1 MLVRAAHPRSRGENL
16 GTPSPRH
23 PLYGSS
29 PLTRGKLPGGGYP
42 ETLVGLIP
50 AHAGKTGHQPP
61 PPGRHSAHP
70 RSRGENR
77 TPTAASGPALG
88 SSPLTR
94 GKPRWQH
101 SESQSA
107 GLIPAHAGKTRSR
120 ALSSTARQ
128 AHPRSRGENE
138 LRELIGFSDQGS
150 SPLTR
155 GKPHLH
161 RGPGHPGRLIPA
173 HAGKTP
179 HSHAAALRPAAHP
192 RSRGEN
198 SITRIK
204 SCTMPGSSPLTRGK
218 QAVRPLGPRDE
229 RLIPA
234 HAGKTRGCSP

>member
-70 RSRGENR
+70 RSRGEN
-77 TPTAASGPALG
+77 
-88 SSPLTR
+88 
-94 GKPRWQH
+94 
-101 SESQSA
+101 
-107 GLIPAHAGKTRSR
+107 
-120 ALSSTARQ
+120 
-128 AHPRSRGENE
+128 E

-198 SITRIK
+198 CCASLSNEPPT
-204 SCTMPGSSPLTRGK
+204 GSSPLTRGK
-218 QAVRPLGPRDE
+218 PPEASSPKSHAG
-229 RLIPA
+229 LIPA
-234 HAGKTRGCSP
+234 HAGKTRLPSSTRRVPRAHPRSRGENARSVTRSLPGFGSSPLTRGKLLYGPHRAQ